1 MKTVFLSA
9 ALLFFAATAS
19 AQKEPPL
26 PKDLPPFG
34 PEKPLQAPT
43 VKESKLDNGLTV
55 WLVPQPGFPKVSF
68 SIAVAGGY
76 TTDPKDLPGLA
87 DLIAATIDQGTKSR
101 NARQIAEAL
110 QAAGGDLS
118 ANAGK
123 EGFYVTSSVL
133 SSKSAD
139 GLSVLADVLENAAF
153 PDNEV
158 ALAKRNLAS
167 SLEAQEANPQFLASR
182 AMAKVLYGD
191 SPYSVISATKE
202 SLAAMTPVNLR
213 SEYARRFRPDR
224 ALVVVVGDF
233 SADRML
239 ATIKEKFDAWHSPA
253 EAAASVSPP
262 SNAGPE
268 HAIFFISRPDSVQ
281 TTLALAAF
289 GPKRTDSDYE
299 AAVVANTI
307 YGGSF
312 GSRLTSNIREDKG
325 YTYTPGS
332 SFSASRVT
340 GTIHTSADVRNAVT
354 GPALNEIFYELN
366 RLATTSPTDRELS
379 QAKRF
384 LIGIKAIQLQIHS
397 AVASEL
403 SNLWVQHLP
412 ASEIGDYGRKIS
424 AVTAAD
430 VTSVGQKYFPAA
442 RVAVVAVG
450 QENIVRG
457 QLALFGLPIKAAP

>member
-1 MKTVFLSA
+1 MKIVLLGA
-9 ALLFFAATAS
+9 ALLFSAATVS
-19 AQKEPPL
+19 AQKEQPL
-26 PKDLPPFG
+26 PKDLPPFAQ
-34 PEKPLQAPT
+34 EKPLQAPT

-76 TTDPKDLPGLA
+76 TADPKDLPGLT

-133 SSKSAD
+133 SSKSSD
-139 GLSVLADVLENAAF
+139 GLSVLADVLQNAAF

-182 AMAKVLYGD
+182 AMAKVMYGD

-202 SLAAMTPVNLR
+202 SLAAMTPANLR

-224 ALVVVVGDF
+224 VLVVVVGDF
-233 SADRML
+233 STDKML
-239 ATIKEKFDAWHSPA
+239 ATIKEKFDAWRAPT
-253 EAAASVSPP
+253 EDAASVAPP
-262 SNAGPE
+262 SNVGPE

-281 TTLALAAF
+281 TTLSLAAF
-289 GPKRTDSDYE
+289 GPKRTDADYE

-340 GTIHTSADVRNAVT
+340 GTIHTSADVRNVVT

-366 RLATTSPTDRELS
+366 RLATTSPTDSELS

-403 SNLWVQHLP
+403 SNLWIQHLP
-412 ASEIGDYGRKIS
+412 ASEVGDYGKKIS

-450 QENIVRG
+450 QENVVRG
-457 QLALFGLPIKAAP
+457 QLALFGMPIKPAP

>member
-1 MKTVFLSA
+1 MKIVWFGAAVLMSA
-9 ALLFFAATAS
+9 AIAS
-19 AQKEPPL
+19 AQKEQPL

-34 PEKPLQAPT
+34 EEKPLQAPT
-43 VKESKLDNGLTV
+43 VKESKLENGLAV

-76 TTDPKDLPGLA
+76 TADPKSLPGLS
-87 DLIAATIDQGTKSR
+87 DLFAATIDQGTKSR

-139 GLSVLADVLENAAF
+139 GLAVLADVLQNAAF

-167 SLEAQEANPQFLASR
+167 SLQEQEANPQFLASR

-191 SPYSVISATKE
+191 SAYSVISATKE
-202 SLAAMTPVNLR
+202 SLAAMTPSDLR

-224 ALVVVVGDF
+224 TLVVVVGDF
-233 SADRML
+233 AADKML
-239 ATIKEKFDAWHSPA
+239 ATVKEKFDSWRAPA
-253 EAAASVSPP
+253 EAAASVTPP
-262 SNAGPE
+262 ANTGPD
-268 HAIFFISRPDSVQ
+268 HAIFLVSRPDSVQ
-281 TTLALAAF
+281 TTLSLAAF
-289 GPKRTDSDYE
+289 GPKRTDPDYE

-312 GSRLTSNIREDKG
+312 GSRLISNIREDKG

-332 SFSASRVT
+332 SLSASRVT

-366 RLATTSPTDRELS
+366 RLATTSPTDRELN

-397 AVASEL
+397 AVAGEL
-403 SNLWVQHLP
+403 SNLWIQGLP
-412 ASEIGDYGRKIS
+412 ASEVGDYGKKIS

-430 VTSVGQKYFPAA
+430 VDEAGKKYFPAE
-442 RVAVVAVG
+442 RVAIVAVG
-450 QENIVRG
+450 QENVVRG
-457 QLALFGLPIKAAP
+457 QLALFGLPIKPAP